1 MRPHFVLIVTAL
13 ALLAAPRPAVRAQ
26 GPSDASSASSAT
38 DDIRGLWVQ
47 RTSLTSPQKIAT
59 MVAAARDNG
68 FNTLLVQVR
77 GRGEAYY
84 DSAIEPRASDLEAQ
98 PAGFDPLGTVLQLA
112 HQAGLRVHAWIN
124 IDLVSSA
131 TTLPRSRDHVVARHP
146 EWLMVPRALAGSLG
160 AVDPQSPEYVGTL
173 ARWTRGQSDTVE
185 GLYLSPIDPAARDY
199 QTRVVSEI
207 AAKYP
212 VDGIHLDYLR
222 YPSDEFDYSVRT
234 LEAFRASELG
244 SVSAAERER
253 ADALRATDRAAWTK
267 QFPDA
272 WRAFRRD
279 RLSDLMTRIR
289 AAIRLARPGA
299 VVSAAVAPDPDDAK
313 DHRLQDWRSWASAG
327 ELDVICPMIY
337 TTDAAD
343 FRTAMSRAESGAG
356 DRTPLWVGIGA
367 YRLPVRATA
376 ERVRDAR
383 RAGAAG
389 VLLFSYD
396 NISTAIDPAYLTA
409 IRPILLEKSGRGLR

>member
-1 MRPHFVLIVTAL
+1 MRACLVLFVTVFAL
-13 ALLAAPRPAVRAQ
+13 CLAPRAAVRAQ
-26 GPSDASSASSAT
+26 GPSDSASAT

-47 RTSLTSPQKIAT
+47 RTSLTSTQKIAT

-112 HQAGLRVHAWIN
+112 HAAGLRVHAWIN
-124 IDLVSSA
+124 VDLVSSA
-131 TTLPRSRDHVVARHP
+131 TTLPRSREHVVARHP
-146 EWLMVPRALAGSLG
+146 EWLMVPQALAGSLD

-185 GLYLSPIDPAARDY
+185 GLYLSPIDPGARDY

-222 YPSDEFDYSVRT
+222 YPSDTFDYSARA
-234 LEAFRASELG
+234 LDAFRAAELA
-244 SVSAAERER
+244 SVTVADREH
-253 ADALRATDRAAWTK
+253 ADAMRSADRAAWPK

-272 WRAFRRD
+272 WRTFRRD
-279 RLSDLMTRIR
+279 RLTDLMTRLR
-289 AAIRLARPGA
+289 TAIRQARPSA
-299 VVSAAVAPDPDDAK
+299 IVSVAVAPDPDDAK
-313 DHRLQDWRSWASAG
+313 DHRLQDWRAWASAG
-327 ELDVICPMIY
+327 QLDAICPMIY
-337 TTDAAD
+337 TTDSAD
-343 FRTAMSRAESGAG
+343 FRTALARASSGAG

-367 YRLPVRATA
+367 YRLPVAATG

-396 NISTAIDPAYLTA
+396 NISSAIDPQYLAA
-409 IRPILLEKSGRGLR
+409 IRPILLERAGRSLR

>member
-1 MRPHFVLIVTAL
+1 MRAPLVLVVTAL
-13 ALLAAPRPAVRAQ
+13 ALLLAPRPAVRAQ
-26 GPSDASSASSAT
+26 GPADATASAT

-84 DSAIEPRASDLEAQ
+84 DSAIEPRASDLESQ
-98 PAGFDPLGTVLQLA
+98 PAGFDPLATVLQLA
-112 HQAGLRVHAWIN
+112 HQSGLRVHAWIN
-124 IDLVSSA
+124 VDLVSSA
-131 TTLPRSRDHVVARHP
+131 ATLPRSREHVVARHP
-146 EWLMVPRALAGSLG
+146 EWLMVPKTLAGSLA

-173 ARWTRGQSDTVE
+173 ARWTRGQSDTIE

-222 YPSDEFDYSVRT
+222 YPSDDFDYSARA
-234 LEAFRASELG
+234 LDAFRTAEAAS
-244 SVSAAERER
+244 VPAVERDR
-253 ADALRATDRAAWTK
+253 VDALRATDRTAWTK

-272 WRAFRRD
+272 WRAFHRD
-279 RLSDLMTRIR
+279 RLTDLMKRIR
-289 AAIRLARPGA
+289 AAIHQARPSA
-299 VVSAAVAPDPDDAK
+299 IVSAAVAPDPDDAK
-313 DHRLQDWRSWASAG
+313 DHRLQDWRAWANAG
-327 ELDVICPMIY
+327 DVDAICPMIY
-337 TTDAAD
+337 TADPAD
-343 FRTAMSRAESGAG
+343 FQTALTRASRGVG

-367 YRLPVRATA
+367 YRLPAA
-376 ERVRDAR
+376 AAGDRVRDAR

-396 NISTAIDPAYLTA
+396 NINSAADPHYLTS
-409 IRPILLEKSGRGLR
+409 IRPILLEKAGRGLR